1 MKIGW
6 LPVFG
11 LAVVVVLTSVFLIV
25 VQHDFPQQG
34 FQQFPINMTLVS
46 VEENVGHEVSGALW
60 GQRQLDLI
68 VLALVLF
75 ATATCCRAM
84 LRAEEREKT

>member
-6 LPVFG
+6 LPIFG
-11 LAVVVVLTSVFLIV
+11 LAVAVALTSVFFIV
-25 VQHDFPQQG
+25 IQYEFPQQG
-34 FQQFPINMTLVS
+34 FQQFPINMTLVP
-46 VEENVGHEVSGALW
+46 VKENVGQEVSATLW

-68 VLALVLF
+68 VLAFVLF

-84 LRAEEREKT
+84 LRVEGRAKA